1 MKDIQISQFDDQDY
15 QNVDMLRSL
24 GINRNMAHVI
34 VYMANQ
40 KESRGKE
47 IEIATG
53 LRQPQVSCAMK
64 KIRALSWID
73 EKYSKKVKG
82 SNSRGRPYKIY
93 NLNVSI
99 YNILDY
105 YQNKLYEQYQISS
118 NVIYNL
124 KINLAKE

>member
-1 MKDIQISQFDDQDY
+1 MKEIRINQFDDQDY
-15 QNVDMLRSL
+15 QNVEMLRSL

-53 LRQPQVSCAMK
+53 LRQPQVSHAMK

-82 SNSRGRPYKIY
+82 SKGRPYKIY
-93 NLNVSI
+93 NLNISI